1 MRRRGVA
8 VLASCRLWINHWEIH
23 PSIQFHFLYDPTTL
37 EDASSAEPPATIPG
51 WAASSFYIFSAF
63 FLSPA
68 TATATAARQTS
79 VFFSASSAPL
89 SADVYSST
97 LPVYIPTCLCWFAAG
112 FPIPIRP
119 PLVSVLCC
127 SSLHSLS
134 LSPFVGTP
142 LPAPCLVP
150 PSPKKPPRPS
160 HLSLTESLT
169 VITSTVQ
176 QESSRGLNRLPC
188 LIHASL
194 SFRFMESLTCFDFEA
209 TCFF

>member
-23 PSIQFHFLYDPTTL
+23 PSIQFHFLYDPTTF
-37 EDASSAEPPATIPG
+37 EDASSAEPPPFLAG
-51 WAASSFYIFSAF
+51 LLLFLLHLFC
-63 FLSPA
+63 FLSFTRNRNGRAPNQ
-68 TATATAARQTS
+68 R
-79 VFFSASSAPL
+79 FFSASSAPL

-150 PSPKKPPRPS
+150 PSPKNLPG
-160 HLSLTESLT
+160 HLTSLTESLT
-169 VITSTVQ
+169 VTSSTVQ
-176 QESSRGLNRLPC
+176 QESSRGLNRLP
-188 LIHASL
+188 
-194 SFRFMESLTCFDFEA
+194 
-209 TCFF
+209 

>member
-51 WAASSFYIFSAF
+51 RAASSFYIFSAF

-134 LSPFVGTP
+134 LPPFVGTP
-142 LPAPCLVP
+142 LPSPSAWCLP
-150 PSPKKPPRPS
+150 PQKYLPG
-160 HLSLTESLT
+160 HLTSLTESLT
-169 VITSTVQ
+169 VTSSTIQ

-188 LIHASL
+188 LIL
-194 SFRFMESLTCFDFEA
+194 LTCFDLWSLTCFDFET

>member
-68 TATATAARQTS
+68 TATATAARQTR

-150 PSPKKPPRPS
+150 PSPKNLPG
-160 HLSLTESLT
+160 HLTSLTESLT
-169 VITSTVQ
+169 VTSSTVQ

-188 LIHASL
+188 LIL
-194 SFRFMESLTCFDFEA
+194 LTCFDLWSLTCFDFET